1 MTRAY
6 RTKINRRN
14 ARQHLFT
21 RLFSACLTLIALG
34 GSFALRARQ
43 MPTPRVSIDD
53 ECTAISYA
61 PDGRLVYATRH
72 VFNLQ
77 KFQVQRDDIW
87 ILETDGRRRKILN
100 GEKFTRG
107 SEAFS
112 YTITRLRWSPDA
124 TRIAAEL
131 VTTQVNAKG
140 EEVSDNLLLF
150 VGQDG
155 KDVKIAD
162 GDNVVRGAIDGTYL
176 VGNGKLAYLT
186 ETVKPNLMFSIT
198 TIESPGGRVFPLFDR
213 HSFAA
218 IAWNPKRG
226 TAVAIEKNL
235 SDASATRLVE
245 LNLMSEDYRRLATLD
260 SYVGGLSFSPSAA
273 KVAFFRD
280 VNTLEIREMADPA
293 LVARVHVAYGTINW
307 APDEKS
313 ILVKRGLDRQE
324 GDLVWVQLPTPAAD
338 PESGPAEAVTPPAQT
353 PILNG
358 QTFRDFALAPDGH
371 SVAVILLA
379 KHNLQIFDLP

>member
-1 MTRAY
+1 MTRAI
-6 RTKINRRN
+6 RAKLDHHHPLLNALVAAFIIAVTIN
-14 ARQHLFT
+14 AAPVPAQQ
-21 RLFSACLTLIALG
+21 I
-34 GSFALRARQ
+34 
-43 MPTPRVSIDD
+43 PTPRVSVDD
-53 ECTAISYA
+53 DCTALAYSS
-61 PDGRLVYATRH
+61 DGRLAYATRH

-87 ILETDGRRRKILN
+87 ILEKDGRRHKILN
-100 GEKFTRG
+100 GEKMVRG
-107 SEAFS
+107 AEAFS

-124 TRIAAEL
+124 SRVAAEL

-140 EEVSDNLLLF
+140 EEVTGNLLLF
-150 VGQDG
+150 VSQEG

-162 GDNVVRGAIDGTYL
+162 GDNAVPGAIDGTWL
-176 VGNGKLAYLT
+176 AGNGKLAYLT

-218 IAWNPKRG
+218 LSWNAKLG

-235 SDASATRLVE
+235 SDASITRLVE
-245 LNLMSEDYRRLATLD
+245 LNLMSEDYRRLAALD
-260 SYVGGLSFSPSAA
+260 SYIGGLSFSPSGG
-273 KVAFFRD
+273 KVALFRD
-280 VNTLEIREMADPA
+280 INTLEIRDVTDPT
-293 LVARVHVAYGTINW
+293 LVARVHVEYGAINW

-313 ILVKRGLDRQE
+313 VLVKRGLERQE
-324 GDLVWVQLPTPAAD
+324 GDLVWVPLPTLAAD
-338 PESGPAEAVTPPAQT
+338 SEKGSAIVVTPPAPN

-358 QTFRDFALAPDGH
+358 QKFRDFALAPDGH
-371 SVAVILLA
+371 SVAVILLG

>member
-1 MTRAY
+1 MTRAL
-6 RTKINRRN
+6 RNKTGLRN
-14 ARQHLFT
+14 ARHYLLSLFIAYLLVIT
-21 RLFSACLTLIALG
+21 SSALPI
-34 GSFALRARQ
+34 RAQ
-43 MPTPRVSIDD
+43 QAPTPRISIDD
-53 ECTAISYA
+53 DCTAISYA
-61 PDGRLVYATRH
+61 PDGRLAYATRH

-77 KFQVQRDDIW
+77 KFEVQRDDIW
-87 ILETDGRRRKILN
+87 ILEKDGRRRKILN
-100 GEKFTRG
+100 GEKVTRG
-107 SEAFS
+107 AEAFS

-140 EEVSDNLLLF
+140 EQVNDNWLLF
-150 VGQDG
+150 VSQEG

-162 GDNVVRGAIDGTYL
+162 GDNVVRGATDGTWL

-218 IAWNPKRG
+218 LAWNAKRG

-235 SDASATRLVE
+235 TDASQTRLVE
-245 LNLMSEDYRRLATLD
+245 LNLMSEDYRRLATLQG
-260 SYVGGLSFSPSAA
+260 YVGGLSFSPSAA

-280 VNTLEIREMADPA
+280 INTLEIRDMADPA

-307 APDEKS
+307 APDEKRV
-313 ILVKRGLDRQE
+313 LVKRGLGRQE
-324 GDLVWVQLPTPAAD
+324 GDLVWVELPAPAAD
-338 PESGPAEAVTPPAQT
+338 PESGPADPVTPPAAT

-358 QTFRDFALAPDGH
+358 QMFRDFALAPDGH

-379 KHNLQIFDLP
+379 KHNIQIFDLP

>member
-1 MTRAY
+1 MTRAI
-6 RTKINRRN
+6 REKTNRRHSFLKTFI
-14 ARQHLFT
+14 A
-21 RLFSACLTLIALG
+21 ACVVAITMIAA
-34 GSFALRARQ
+34 SVRAQ
-43 MPTPRVSIDD
+43 QSPTPRITIDD
-53 ECTAISYA
+53 DCTALAYA
-61 PDGRLVYATRH
+61 TDGRLAYATRH

-87 ILETDGRRRKILN
+87 ILEKDGRRRKILN
-100 GEKFTRG
+100 GEKMARG
-107 SEAFS
+107 AEAFS

-124 TRIAAEL
+124 TRVAAEL

-140 EEVSDNLLLF
+140 DEVTGNLLLF
-150 VGQDG
+150 VNQEG

-162 GDNVVRGAIDGTYL
+162 GDNAVPGAIDGTWL
-176 VGNGKLAYLT
+176 AGNGKLAYLT

-218 IAWNPKRG
+218 LSWNAKLG

-235 SDASATRLVE
+235 SDASVTRLVE

-260 SYVGGLSFSPSAA
+260 SYIGGLSFSPSGA

-280 VNTLEIREMADPA
+280 IDTLEVRDMTDPT
-293 LVARVHVAYGTINW
+293 LVARVNVDYGAINW

-313 ILVKRGLDRQE
+313 VLVKRGLERQE
-324 GDLVWVQLPTPAAD
+324 GDLVWVQLPTLAADSENGPAA
-338 PESGPAEAVTPPAQT
+338 PVTPPAPT

-358 QTFRDFALAPDGH
+358 QKFRDFALAPDGH
-371 SVAVILLA
+371 SVAVILLG

>member
-1 MTRAY
+1 MTPPIRAKLNH
-6 RTKINRRN
+6 RHLILKMLLAACVVSIVTN
-14 ARQHLFT
+14 A
-21 RLFSACLTLIALG
+21 AL
-34 GSFALRARQ
+34 ARAQ
-43 MPTPRVSIDD
+43 QPPTPRVTIDD
-53 ECTAISYA
+53 DCTALAYA
-61 PDGRLVYATRH
+61 PDGRLAYATRH

-87 ILETDGRRRKILN
+87 ILEKDGRRRKILN
-100 GEKFTRG
+100 GEKMVRG
-107 SEAFS
+107 AEAFS

-124 TRIAAEL
+124 TRVAAEL

-140 EEVSDNLLLF
+140 EEVTGNLLLF
-150 VGQDG
+150 VNQEG

-162 GDNVVRGAIDGTYL
+162 GDNAVPGAIDGTWL
-176 VGNGKLAYLT
+176 AGNGKLAYLT

-218 IAWNPKRG
+218 LAWNAKLG

-235 SDASATRLVE
+235 SDASVTRLVE
-245 LNLMSEDYRRLATLD
+245 LNLLSEDYRRLAALD
-260 SYVGGLSFSPSAA
+260 SYIGGLSFSPSGT
-273 KVAFFRD
+273 KVALFRD
-280 VNTLEIREMADPA
+280 INTLEVRDMTEPT
-293 LVARVHVAYGTINW
+293 LVARVQVGYGAINW

-313 ILVKRGLDRQE
+313 VLVKRGLERQE
-324 GDLVWVQLPTPAAD
+324 GDLVWVQLPTLVAD
-338 PESGPAEAVTPPAQT
+338 PESGPAAPATPPAPI

-358 QTFRDFALAPDGH
+358 QKFRDFALAPDGH
-371 SVAVILLA
+371 SVAVILLG

>member
-1 MTRAY
+1 MTPAIRA
-6 RTKINRRN
+6 KLNRS
-14 ARQHLFT
+14 QSLFK
-21 RLFSACLTLIALG
+21 ALIAA
-34 GSFALRARQ
+34 FIIAITMCAAPLRAQ
-43 MPTPRVSIDD
+43 QSPTPRVTVDD
-53 ECTAISYA
+53 DLTALAYS
-61 PDGRLVYATRH
+61 PDGRLAYATRH

-87 ILETDGRRRKILN
+87 ILEKDGRRRKILN
-100 GEKFTRG
+100 GEKMVR
-107 SEAFS
+107 SAEAFS

-124 TRIAAEL
+124 TRVAAEL

-140 EEVSDNLLLF
+140 EEVTGNLLLF
-150 VGQDG
+150 VNQEG

-162 GDNVVRGAIDGTYL
+162 GDNAVPGAIDGTWL
-176 VGNGKLAYLT
+176 AGNGKLAYLT

-218 IAWNPKRG
+218 LSWNAKLG

-235 SDASATRLVE
+235 SDASVTRLVE
-245 LNLMSEDYRRLATLD
+245 LNLLSEDYRRLAALD
-260 SYVGGLSFSPSAA
+260 SYIGGLSFSPSGT
-273 KVAFFRD
+273 KVALFPD
-280 VNTLEIREMADPA
+280 INTLEIRDMTDPT
-293 LVARVHVAYGTINW
+293 LVARVNVDYGAINW

-313 ILVKRGLDRQE
+313 VLVKRGLERQE
-324 GDLVWVQLPTPAAD
+324 GDLVWVQLPMLAAD
-338 PESGPAEAVTPPAQT
+338 PESRPAAPATPPAPN

-358 QTFRDFALAPDGH
+358 QKFRDFALAPDGH
-371 SVAVILLA
+371 SVAVILLG